1 MCISIPVPENITNYL
16 SNLTQTNTQTSP
28 PTTNEN
34 TPNEISNNRNRNLI
48 TKIIEYLTNQ
58 ADLPTAI
65 AIPSTIPT
73 LITDEENN
81 TMRTERQNLAHP
93 QRCLE
98 NERINQLTQNDM
110 RLAKS
115 CILSLT
121 SCCIGSTICA
131 LPCTGSAEIGSL
143 FFSAGTCICILP
155 RIFPL
160 NQQEEIRNRESEIRA
175 QITIAESRVNQHVRE
190 ARCNLET
197 SSRENPVIID
207 EPNRC

>member
-1 MCISIPVPENITNYL
+1 MCISIPVPENIINYL

-73 LITDEENN
+73 LITEENN
-81 TMRTERQNLAHP
+81 TMRTERQNLAHL

-98 NERINQLTQNDM
+98 NERINQSTQNNM

-155 RIFPL
+155 HIFPL
-160 NQQEEIRNRESEIRA
+160 NQQEEIRNRENEIRA
-175 QITIAESRVNQHVRE
+175 QITIAQSRVNQPVRD
-190 ARCNLET
+190 ALCNLET